1 MHYLK
6 THSPLPMWLLKER
19 NLDMS
24 DEWKYKYIF
33 NSPVNVSSFGGS
45 ISRTWSFFDILSAN
59 YHLVTWLVSLLAV
72 SSVELSETE
81 LRFKHS
87 TRQMLLRRTS
97 TKLLIGILFEQPWQR
112 PVFASSLKA
121 IKVTVTSVTICHEPS
136 VTWSRPRPL
145 SRQRDLL
152 VSGGGG
158 VMSWLAWP
166 SPELLSAEPKI
177 PWLGCT
183 RLVLTPRW

>member
-1 MHYLK
+1 M
-6 THSPLPMWLLKER
+6 PMWFLKER

-45 ISRTWSFFDILSAN
+45 ISRIWSFFDILSAN

-112 PVFASSLKA
+112 LVFAFSLKA
-121 IKVTVTSVTICHEPS
+121 KICHCHGCHDMSRTIRDMVSATATVQTARPPC
-136 VTWSRPRPL
+136 VWRWWSDELARLAQPGAA
-145 SRQRDLL
+145 
-152 VSGGGG
+152 VS
-158 VMSWLAWP
+158 W
-166 SPELLSAEPKI
+166 
-177 PWLGCT
+177 T
-183 RLVLTPRW
+183 

>member
-1 MHYLK
+1 
-6 THSPLPMWLLKER
+6 
-19 NLDMS
+19 MS

-45 ISRTWSFFDILSAN
+45 ISRTWSFFDILSAK

-97 TKLLIGILFEQPWQR
+97 TKIINWDSIWTALAEARVCVLTEGDM
-112 PVFASSLKA
+112 
-121 IKVTVTSVTICHEPS
+121 ICHCH
-136 VTWSRPRPL
+136 
-145 SRQRDLL
+145 
-152 VSGGGG
+152 GCH
-158 VMSWLAWP
+158 VMSRTIRDMVSATASVQTARPPCVWRWWSDELA
-166 SPELLSAEPKI
+166 
-177 PWLGCT
+177 
-183 RLVLTPRW
+183 RLAQPGAAVSWT